1 MGESD
6 KVFYGNMCFV
16 CRRTVKEGN
25 LKKCSCCKLIFYCS
39 EAHQKVHWKQHSSL
53 CRVIREID
61 SVLKPDNVENDSDWY
76 GYRTK
81 FLVLCELKMSRKLMP
96 SEINMILFPNN
107 CQICHKKT
115 NLMAC
120 ANCLCVNYC
129 SEAHKQADMICH
141 SKICHLFQLCCELD
155 LALEK
160 GPLYPDYSFR
170 KEYFG
175 LEDSMVDFI
184 KTNIVPKRVSSFT
197 EIQVNALI
205 AELITCPLSLLFATK
220 IINYEFKENTVLHV
234 VGCSYLETASL
245 KGPDVKEADDIGPC
259 CLCQDK
265 LNITFVR
272 NLYHDYVKSSV
283 YQEPDIMCTFNCGY
297 HEYENSDS
305 DTWYKTLP
313 LLICNK
319 NVPLIFTSFTEDEA
333 NRDMNRLVSLQSSL
347 RVNILKN
354 KFSGLRPF
362 RDLEKLGVYF
372 NNGYMGTVLN
382 DS

>member
-1 MGESD
+1 
-6 KVFYGNMCFV
+6 
-16 CRRTVKEGN
+16 
-25 LKKCSCCKLIFYCS
+25 
-39 EAHQKVHWKQHSSL
+39 
-53 CRVIREID
+53 
-61 SVLKPDNVENDSDWY
+61 
-76 GYRTK
+76 
-81 FLVLCELKMSRKLMP
+81 
-96 SEINMILFPNN
+96 
-107 CQICHKKT
+107 
-115 NLMAC
+115 
-120 ANCLCVNYC
+120 
-129 SEAHKQADMICH
+129 
-141 SKICHLFQLCCELD
+141 
-155 LALEK
+155 
-160 GPLYPDYSFR
+160 
-170 KEYFG
+170 
-175 LEDSMVDFI
+175 MVDFI

-245 KGPDVKEADDIGPC
+245 KGWELLLHIKPHIKKLTINFIGPDVKEADDIGPC